1 MSFQLDPCEIVAV
14 VILEQMGPT
23 SHPNPTPLPLPQ
35 GAPLSPPIFP
45 PSIPP
50 LPFFPKEQFRNEESP
65 SFEATLNYND
75 PITPRT
81 DVLLPRTSLH
91 QQSGPDARISRQVS
105 WRPAD
110 LQGDVLLPRTSLHQK
125 SGPSAGF
132 GETSFTWTVVDVWGF
147 SDAVIGFDSAN
158 GTLAGWA
165 N

>member
-1 MSFQLDPCEIVAV
+1 MV
-14 VILEQMGPT
+14 T
-23 SHPNPTPLPLPQ
+23 S
-35 GAPLSPPIFP
+35 
-45 PSIPP
+45 
-50 LPFFPKEQFRNEESP
+50 KKQFRNDESP

-132 GETSFTWTVVDVWGF
+132 GETSFTWTVVDAWGF

-165 N
+165 ETHMSFDIKGLARSTGDCETVGASQDRTH